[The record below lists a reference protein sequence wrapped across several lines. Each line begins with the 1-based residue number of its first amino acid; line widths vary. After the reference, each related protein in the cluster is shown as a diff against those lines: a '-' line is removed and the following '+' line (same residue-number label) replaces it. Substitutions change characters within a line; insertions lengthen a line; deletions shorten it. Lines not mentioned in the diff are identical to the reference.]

1 MSRTTGPILA
11 TGALTVANSTVFHDE
26 PMDWRVPV
34 ATGLAAIGFSLAEK
48 VWPQGAVV
56 LAWTVLGTVL
66 LTRTQ
71 SNVPSPVESAV
82 SWWNKG
88 GGGSSSGGNSGGSRA
103 V

>member
-1 MSRTTGPILA
+1 MSQTTGPILA
-11 TGALTVANSTVFHDE
+11 TGAITVANQVIFHDE

-34 ATGLAAIGFSLAEK
+34 ATGLAAMGFSLAERA
-48 VWPQGAVV
+48 WPKGSVI

-71 SNVPSPVESAV
+71 ANVPSPVESAL

-88 GGGSSSGGNSGGSRA
+88 GGSSGGNSPGSRA

>member
-11 TGALTVANSTVFHDE
+11 TGALTVANQVVFHDE

-34 ATGLAAIGFSLAEK
+34 ATGLAAVGFNLAER
-48 VWPQGAVV
+48 VWPKGAVIF
-56 LAWTVLGTVL
+56 AWTVFGTVL

-71 SNVPSPVESAV
+71 PSVPSPVESALD
-82 SWWNKG
+82 WWNSSKG
-88 GGGSSSGGNSGGSRA
+88 GSGGTSGSRS